1 MSRIMEEIWE
11 RGFIKGQIN
20 SIKALLINGFTL
32 EEALD
37 ALDIPLDERE
47 MYIQRVMS

>member
-20 SIKALLINGFTL
+20 SIKALLTNDFTL
-32 EEALD
+32 EEAFD
-37 ALDIPLDERE
+37 ALGIPFDERE
-47 MYIQRVMS
+47 MYIKKLAM